1 MVGEMT
7 KIEMSGSF
15 MWIKYFNLHVLR
27 LVGDEPKIV
36 INIYNSSRTVKVL
49 ITLSIT
55 LTILH

>member
-27 LVGDEPKIV
+27 PVDEPKIV
-36 INIYNSSRTVKVL
+36 INIYNSSRTVKSSDYFVD
-49 ITLSIT
+49 TRGKGLS
-55 LTILH
+55 

>member
-27 LVGDEPKIV
+27 PVDEPKIV
-36 INIYNSSRTVKVL
+36 INIYNSSRTV
-49 ITLSIT
+49 
-55 LTILH
+55 